1 MFLHYLKTAFRNI
14 ARFKIQSVI
23 VILSIALGMVFCSLT
38 FMWIRYECS
47 YDSFYRNADDIYLIM
62 QKWEYS
68 QGDEYSHLVEYT
80 EGSYLSDKYPEIEAF
95 TRCTYGSSYGVLNDG
110 KYVTT
115 LVGLTVD
122 ENFQSF
128 FDVKVLEGDNGL

>member
-38 FMWIRYECS
+38 FMWIRYERS

-68 QGDEYSHLVEYT
+68 H
-80 EGSYLSDKYPEIEAF
+80 P
-95 TRCTYGSSYGVLNDG
+95 
-110 KYVTT
+110 
-115 LVGLTVD
+115 
-122 ENFQSF
+122 
-128 FDVKVLEGDNGL
+128 

>member
-1 MFLHYLKTAFRNI
+1 M
-14 ARFKIQSVI
+14 
-23 VILSIALGMVFCSLT
+23 
-38 FMWIRYECS
+38 
-47 YDSFYRNADDIYLIM
+47 
-62 QKWEYS
+62 EYS
-68 QGDEYSHLVEYT
+68 QGDEYSHFVKYT

-128 FDVKVLEGDNGL
+128 FDVKVLEGDNNLNLTKNESEPLGIVPNGPHVFL